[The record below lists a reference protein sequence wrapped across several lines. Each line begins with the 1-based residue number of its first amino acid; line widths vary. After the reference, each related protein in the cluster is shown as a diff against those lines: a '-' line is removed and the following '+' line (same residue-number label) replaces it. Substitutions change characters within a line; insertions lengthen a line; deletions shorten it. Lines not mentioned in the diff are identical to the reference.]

1 MSLSLFENMYY
12 KLPENEREVFLN
24 GLNKEDR
31 ENLLLNVGKKIVN
44 ESISDSQ
51 KEYFNNIYNS
61 IEDLKIKNSF
71 LNILFI
77 LDDDKREALL
87 KILSSKYK
95 CKNTDYIY
103 NYHIKE
109 IGVYEKGLFF
119 NSHIKNILNKDDINY
134 SEDNNFNRILYTLIS
149 YDTLEIF
156 KIILNKKEIDFE
168 FDEVFKCI
176 HINKDDFS
184 SIKNNIS
191 NINENELKSFYM
203 LKNIPNK
210 KRLYFFEIFENN
222 QELNSCIDI
231 KILRYLFN
239 INEEAFL
246 SIFDDDKKYYLEKE
260 IKTNNYVFIDIYGE
274 DTEYSL
280 SNIINYLTGLT
291 INRPLAVGFHGPLAV
306 GLFREMFRLNR
317 ALLADVVKA
326 FETENTKL
334 LKKYFIRIIEIII
347 IFNSNYLL
355 NTLENLYKHDNDFLM
370 LSQLIP
376 FANIKEYLNILKN
389 KGV

>member
-119 NSHIKNILNKDDINY
+119 NSHIKNILNKENPASIQGLETEFQYLNDAMKSI
-134 SEDNNFNRILYTLIS
+134 DNKMQQESAMGN
-149 YDTLEIF
+149 
-156 KIILNKKEIDFE
+156 ILN
-168 FDEVFKCI
+168 
-176 HINKDDFS
+176 
-184 SIKNNIS
+184 
-191 NINENELKSFYM
+191 
-203 LKNIPNK
+203 
-210 KRLYFFEIFENN
+210 
-222 QELNSCIDI
+222 
-231 KILRYLFN
+231 
-239 INEEAFL
+239 
-246 SIFDDDKKYYLEKE
+246 
-260 IKTNNYVFIDIYGE
+260 
-274 DTEYSL
+274 
-280 SNIINYLTGLT
+280 
-291 INRPLAVGFHGPLAV
+291 
-306 GLFREMFRLNR
+306 
-317 ALLADVVKA
+317 
-326 FETENTKL
+326 ETD
-334 LKKYFIRIIEIII
+334 
-347 IFNSNYLL
+347 
-355 NTLENLYKHDNDFLM
+355 ENL
-370 LSQLIP
+370 
-376 FANIKEYLNILKN
+376 A
-389 KGV
+389 